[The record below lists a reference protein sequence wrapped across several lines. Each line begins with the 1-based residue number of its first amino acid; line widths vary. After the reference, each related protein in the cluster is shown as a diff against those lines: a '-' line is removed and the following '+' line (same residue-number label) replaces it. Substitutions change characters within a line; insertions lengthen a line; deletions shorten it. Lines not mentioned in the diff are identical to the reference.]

1 MYKHLLCARP
11 WARCSGYHVEH
22 VEGFPLT
29 WIYNLARKTVKP
41 ELIIII
47 IIINNLMRMLCSEGS
62 LEACS
67 KSIRLV
73 SDQVG
78 RGRVRVLEL
87 VTWEQRPKRWDAVS
101 EAKRMGRRVTCP
113 AATARLS
120 VSLQL
125 PNLSYPGNR
134 EQNHQFWSPYSP
146 PIFLY
151 SRGWQTAVQRSTVA
165 CYLLLNGWQVKNG

>member
-1 MYKHLLCARP
+1 M
-11 WARCSGYHVEH
+11 
-22 VEGFPLT
+22 T

-87 VTWEQRPKRWDAVS
+87 VTWEQRPKR
-101 EAKRMGRRVTCP
+101 
-113 AATARLS
+113 
-120 VSLQL
+120 
-125 PNLSYPGNR
+125 
-134 EQNHQFWSPYSP
+134 
-146 PIFLY
+146 
-151 SRGWQTAVQRSTVA
+151 
-165 CYLLLNGWQVKNG
+165 

>member
-1 MYKHLLCARP
+1 
-11 WARCSGYHVEH
+11 
-22 VEGFPLT
+22 
-29 WIYNLARKTVKP
+29 
-41 ELIIII
+41 
-47 IIINNLMRMLCSEGS
+47 MLCSEGS

-87 VTWEQRPKRWDAVS
+87 VTWEQRPKRWAAVS
-101 EAKRMGRRVTCP
+101 EAKKMGRRVTCP

-125 PNLSYPGNR
+125 PNLSYPGDR
-134 EQNHQFWSPYSP
+134 EQNHQFWSPYYP
-146 PIFLY
+146 QY
-151 SRGWQTAVQRSTVA
+151 SCTAGVGR
-165 CYLLLNGWQVKNG
+165 LLLRGQLWPATCFWMAGKLRMVSNSNCKPRIVAKFKPRYLNSKSVFIPLITLYYN